1 MPWCPKARKRPVSG
15 KTNGPMYDQ
24 SPAPGIQVLGAVLHV
39 NVSDGNLYNWVAGD
53 HDMSCHFEVYK
64 DGSAEQYL
72 DTNASSW
79 CQVDGNNTYL
89 SIETEGFPN
98 EPLTPAQLETTA
110 QIVAWCARMHGFP
123 LRVADSVGE
132 RGLGWHGMGG
142 AAWGG
147 HTGCPGDKRKAQ
159 RAEIIARAK
168 EINNP
173 PKGLSME
180 DKARLDKLEK
190 DFNRLLEL
198 IQAVGQAVQ
207 DNTSVATAVKEIRKD

>member
-1 MPWCPKARKRPVSG
+1 MGWCPKARKRPVQG
-15 KTNGPMYDQ
+15 HTNGPMNDQ

-39 NVSDGNLYNWVAGD
+39 NVSDGNLFNWVAGD
-53 HDMSCHFEVYK
+53 HNMSCHFEVYK
-64 DGSAEQYL
+64 DGTAEQYL
-72 DTNASSW
+72 DTNLSSW

-98 EPLTPAQLETTA
+98 EPLTAKQLETTA
-110 QIVAWCARMHGFP
+110 QIVAWCAKTHGFP
-123 LRVADSVGE
+123 LQVAERVGE

-159 RAEIIARAK
+159 RAQIIARAK

-173 PKGLSME
+173 RKGLSVE

-198 IQAVGQAVQ
+198 LQAVGQAVQ
-207 DNTSVATAVKEIRKD
+207 DGTSVAAAVKDVRD